1 MSFGFLCVPL
11 GRVWPDSPFLKAIV
25 TSHISLRVDQERHE
39 QIRSCLRVCL
49 GVFSLFQAFAQ
60 FSSWLVVL
68 LMYLGFRRSIYDCNA
83 LCLFVVSPS
92 CQLKVNCTCSAR
104 GLECSI
110 DSVALLSK

>member
-11 GRVWPDSPFLKAIV
+11 DRVWLDSPFLKAIA

-60 FSSWLVVL
+60 FSSWLAVL
-68 LMYLGFRRSIYDCNA
+68 LTCLGFRRSIYDA
-83 LCLFVVSPS
+83 VSLFVVSPS
-92 CQLKVNCTCSAR
+92 CQLKVNCTCSALGPR
-104 GLECSI
+104 
-110 DSVALLSK
+110 VQY